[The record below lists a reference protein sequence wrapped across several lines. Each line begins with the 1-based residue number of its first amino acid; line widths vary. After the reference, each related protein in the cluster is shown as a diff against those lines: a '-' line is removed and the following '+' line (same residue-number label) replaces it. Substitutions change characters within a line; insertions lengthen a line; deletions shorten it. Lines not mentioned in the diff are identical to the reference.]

1 MKKFE
6 EDVPL
11 PKSLDVSTVSDSAIP
26 SDEFEVE
33 MLRCGHD
40 RSVVN
45 LCQPLQLPGLL
56 DDGKVQWID
65 SVIQRIV
72 HHPENL
78 FRSGL
83 YSALLRE
90 IQGFGQDYGWD
101 YDSCLSRIGPVV
113 GDSSS

>member
-11 PKSLDVSTVSDSAIP
+11 PESLDVSAVSDSAIP

-45 LCQPLQLPGLL
+45 LCQPLQLPSLL

-72 HHPENL
+72 HHPENM

-83 YSALLRE
+83 YSAFSAR
-90 IQGFGQDYGWD
+90 YR
-101 YDSCLSRIGPVV
+101 DSAKTMAGIMIVASPESAR
-113 GDSSS
+113 S

>member
-1 MKKFE
+1 MKRLE
-6 EDVPL
+6 EKGFL
-11 PKSLDVSTVSDSAIP
+11 PESLDVSAVSDSTIP

-40 RSVVN
+40 HSVMS
-45 LCQPLQLPGLL
+45 LCQALQFPGFL

-65 SVIQRIV
+65 LVIQRIV
-72 HHPENL
+72 HLLENL

-83 YSALLRE
+83 DSALPRE

-101 YDSCLSRIGPVV
+101 YDSCLSRISPVV
-113 GDSSS
+113 GDSSP